1 MSAKLRKKLTTPS
14 TLTSRR
20 ELFNC
25 LVVLQP
31 VRSMCR
37 KKIKWYQFLSAHD
50 AVRLL
55 WLYRSY
61 WKSRLANLILLA
73 VLFFFD
79 FCFALFTTAVV
90 VVHQIHG
97 HELCEINNSYTIEY
111 DRVRPIKLI
120 ASMTINKFTCGSLTL
135 FTYFGCD
142 ELEKKVKFLRSAAW
156 TSHNQFFCR
165 FDQTH
170 IFSPTEFETPQW
182 TICWMSNVW
191 LLSVLSA
198 SFACVVMLVM

>member
-1 MSAKLRKKLTTPS
+1 MISIFECARCGAIVVTLPLLLKITSGESDTT
-14 TLTSRR
+14 
-20 ELFNC
+20 C
-25 LVVLQP
+25 G
-31 VRSMCR
+31 
-37 KKIKWYQFLSAHD
+37 A
-50 AVRLL
+50 
-55 WLYRSY
+55 
-61 WKSRLANLILLA
+61 
-73 VLFFFD
+73 FFFD

-170 IFSPTEFETPQW
+170 IFSPTEFETPQ
-182 TICWMSNVW
+182 
-191 LLSVLSA
+191 
-198 SFACVVMLVM
+198 